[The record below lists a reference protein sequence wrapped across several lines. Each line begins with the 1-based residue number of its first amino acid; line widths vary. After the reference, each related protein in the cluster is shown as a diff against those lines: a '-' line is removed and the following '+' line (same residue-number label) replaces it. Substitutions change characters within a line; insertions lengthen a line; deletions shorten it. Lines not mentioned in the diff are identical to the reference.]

1 LPGTG
6 TATVVPWILIVF
18 SISIPS
24 DIPLGGPK
32 QVIKP
37 IHLALLHGLL
47 GMFLL
52 PPDLQQ
58 QHTEKLRKKRKN
70 ENHPK
75 FHFSEYSIHHEW
87 LSTFARRRRRITQRW
102 DRESLHTSSQ
112 LNNPH
117 NRLERQFVS
126 RLL

>member
-24 DIPLGGPK
+24 DIRLGGPK

-75 FHFSEYSIHHEW
+75 FHFSEYSIHHE
-87 LSTFARRRRRITQRW
+87 
-102 DRESLHTSSQ
+102 
-112 LNNPH
+112 
-117 NRLERQFVS
+117 
-126 RLL
+126 